1 MLCLGAVAQ
10 KIIKARAQEIIAS
23 QNVRMKSIE
32 SLNEL
37 MTPGNIFEGE
47 IRSMLGRDM
56 KVYYILKSLVC
67 IQADV

>member
-1 MLCLGAVAQ
+1 MLCLGAVAE
-10 KIIKARAQEIIAS
+10 KVIKVRAQEIIAS